1 MPDQLKTLL
10 IITGVVLAF
19 FTLWAISIGTTYWDI
34 VSRRKLSGVEIAAW
48 MALVV
53 LIPGIGFAAYL
64 LVRLLERLLS
74 GSVPAGENSRRFTI
88 LKPRLGSEMQA
99 GARLAGARQTGTIA
113 AADLLQRPSS
123 EIISTQETRAVLEK
137 GIRSYKLTI
146 IAGPHSGA
154 EYGLDSF
161 PVKIGR
167 GREASIALNED
178 QGVSRLHAEI
188 YELAGALWIRDLKS
202 MHGTKINGT
211 SIDNKS
217 LEPGDQIQVGET
229 TLTIEAQEEHL

>member
-10 IITGVVLAF
+10 IITGVVLVF

-34 VSRRKLSGVEIAAW
+34 VSRRKLSGIETAAW

-64 LVRLLERLLS
+64 FVRLLERLLS
-74 GSVPAGENSRRFTI
+74 GGVPAGGNPRLFTI
-88 LKPRLGSEMQA
+88 LKPRLGSEWQP
-99 GARLAGARQTGTIA
+99 GASQTGTIA
-113 AADLLQRPSS
+113 AADLLQPPSS
-123 EIISTQETRAVLEK
+123 EIIFTQETRAVLEK
-137 GIRSYKLTI
+137 VVRSYKLTI

-154 EYGLDSF
+154 EYILVSF

-167 GREASIALNED
+167 GREASIALDKD

-188 YELAGALWIRDLKS
+188 YQQTGALWIRDLKS
-202 MHGTKINGT
+202 MHGTKVNGI

-217 LEPGDQIQVGET
+217 LDPGDQIQVGET
-229 TLTIEAQEEHL
+229 TLTIEVQEEHL